1 MPRLAVSSSCEEWAN
16 KGKELFERKRYFQ
29 AKHCYERASMPR
41 ETAIANAYYLRGE
54 ARKIPKGNSRHLKE
68 QLHRGF
74 VTAAEAFLDCAQ
86 GASKNRAVYIRCAAE
101 CLELAPED
109 LRAAEKYLEAQEYN
123 AAARLFRKLGHFDE
137 AVDIVKNHKKDMQT
151 DIVQNIEE
159 VARLYYFRE
168 ENFEKAR
175 ELFSTDEEELEY
187 LEDLDLGHVR
197 AQVLVSLSRSVEAAA
212 VYLAEGR
219 IQEAIPLFL
228 QNGQDMY
235 SMHQACSCILQ
246 GFWNN
251 VSYGIVPEKSQILQL
266 IDWSNR
272 LNLDLIDSKSLSEVS
287 MFKAIV
293 AHDKVNL
300 AKLARVFLGTNNK
313 PAATL
318 CLYHCFRIFP
328 QITALN
334 SEELAEILHLFLD
347 YIRLLYELT
356 AQLYQARAEVL
367 SGRILSLFG
376 IHHVAS
382 DNFSISPGTFLD
394 HTRGQEV
401 PPEGL
406 PIFGQDLS
414 RILSQALRDEIRT
427 LISQQIDKCKHAAQF
442 FPCLNFNAFGYCNR
456 ISCPQEH
463 ILSTYV
469 SKKWY
474 NMRVRLN
481 LQQVLILN
489 TFYSLGV
496 NPAEEMNKM
505 NKKKRIC
512 LSQLYE
518 SFNPTFFY
526 LGTQTMLD
534 PAEIPEFKKGIQVVK
549 EWLREVAYSLDV
561 YPEVH
566 FLTNMFRIS
575 NLALTFDP
583 RDALRYL
590 HSSPYLLPVFAIP
603 PYIRAPNACMLGE
616 LLASIDGSKES
627 SICAGFLSLCHIIDR
642 GLPMNVDD
650 ICTLIEHLC
659 TACVISSTKYRKGS
673 LHGTT
678 LPRSW
683 LLHYLNRQGP
693 QVKPRPPF
701 SYLMPRIATLLETI
715 YSGTGAE
722 YLLFGSSNIAA
733 IRSSGTRG
741 VFITRICRAIC
752 LLGYNIPGPGY
763 SLRLN
768 IHRAVTSIYRRDR
781 TFIQLY
787 RQYVF
792 ARGWTDLVRA
802 LRNMPQGSLVDEL
815 IQLHDLGREAGPAR
829 PVHGVRIIPFRADD
843 DLFQLL
849 GASPPS
855 LLETVSADSD
865 IQQQQQKACND
876 GQAEDL
882 TEHSVN
888 VVEPDELDGMRDPD
902 EAAELGDNFGDEP
915 SSPAIIA
922 ADLPQAQPPSDEEKH
937 AALTILNLY
946 RRSRLQR
953 GRGTKVRRIPSI
965 TKMISACWGVSH
977 KMSWDNNRRYRFI
990 FLWPLPHLLV
1000 CLDVALSTTSS
1011 QKKHLK
1017 KRLLEDHYEN
1027 LDGLTNR
1034 MNEQVKLTKSLTR
1047 LQKTLEPASDLHRRY
1062 DIAELRRT
1070 VRETVQVLKALPF
1083 PAPDELQRNLGIAVK
1098 GILTP
1103 RQPLKSLPKP
1113 DLVWEDDIETVS

>member
-16 KGKELFERKRYFQ
+16 KGKELFERKRYLQ

-74 VTAAEAFLDCAQ
+74 VAAAEAFLDCAQ
-86 GASKNRAVYIRCAAE
+86 GASKNRAIYIRCATE
-101 CLELAPED
+101 CLELAPEE

-137 AVDIVKNHKKDMQT
+137 AVDIVKNHKKYMQT

-159 VARLYYFRE
+159 VARLFYFRQ

-187 LEDLDLGHVR
+187 LEDLDLGHIR

-212 VYLAEGR
+212 IYLAEGR

-300 AKLARVFLGTNNK
+300 AKLAGVFLRTSNK

-328 QITALN
+328 QVTALN

-347 YIRLLYELT
+347 YIRLLYEL
-356 AQLYQARAEVL
+356 AVQIKQARAVP
-367 SGRILSLFG
+367 SSRILSLFG
-376 IHHVAS
+376 LYHVSS
-382 DNFSISPGTFLD
+382 DSFSIHPGTFLD
-394 HTRGQEV
+394 HTRGQEL

-406 PIFGQDLS
+406 PIFDQDLS
-414 RILSQALRDEIRT
+414 RTLSQALLDEIRT
-427 LISQQIDKCKHAAQF
+427 LISQQIDQCKHAAQF
-442 FPCLNFNAFGYCNR
+442 FPCLDFITFECCNR

-463 ILSTYV
+463 IPSTSV

-489 TFYSLGV
+489 TFYSIGV
-496 NPAEEMNKM
+496 TEEMRKE
-505 NKKKRIC
+505 KLIYI
-512 LSQLYE
+512 SQLYE
-518 SFNPTFFY
+518 SFNPPFFY
-526 LGTQTMLD
+526 LGTQALLD

-575 NLALTFDP
+575 NLALTFDR

-590 HSSPYLLPVFAIP
+590 
-603 PYIRAPNACMLGE
+603 
-616 LLASIDGSKES
+616 
-627 SICAGFLSLCHIIDR
+627 HIIDR
-642 GLPMNVDD
+642 GLPMNIDD

-659 TACVISSTKYRKGS
+659 TACVISYTKYRKGS

-683 LLHYLNRQGP
+683 LLHYLNRQDP

-715 YSGTGAE
+715 YSGTGA
-722 YLLFGSSNIAA
+722 G
-733 IRSSGTRG
+733 
-741 VFITRICRAIC
+741 
-752 LLGYNIPGPGY
+752 
-763 SLRLN
+763 
-768 IHRAVTSIYRRDR
+768 
-781 TFIQLY
+781 
-787 RQYVF
+787 
-792 ARGWTDLVRA
+792 
-802 LRNMPQGSLVDEL
+802 
-815 IQLHDLGREAGPAR
+815 
-829 PVHGVRIIPFRADD
+829 
-843 DLFQLL
+843 
-849 GASPPS
+849 
-855 LLETVSADSD
+855 
-865 IQQQQQKACND
+865 
-876 GQAEDL
+876 
-882 TEHSVN
+882 
-888 VVEPDELDGMRDPD
+888 
-902 EAAELGDNFGDEP
+902 
-915 SSPAIIA
+915 
-922 ADLPQAQPPSDEEKH
+922 
-937 AALTILNLY
+937 
-946 RRSRLQR
+946 
-953 GRGTKVRRIPSI
+953 
-965 TKMISACWGVSH
+965 
-977 KMSWDNNRRYRFI
+977 
-990 FLWPLPHLLV
+990 
-1000 CLDVALSTTSS
+1000 
-1011 QKKHLK
+1011 
-1017 KRLLEDHYEN
+1017 
-1027 LDGLTNR
+1027 
-1034 MNEQVKLTKSLTR
+1034 
-1047 LQKTLEPASDLHRRY
+1047 
-1062 DIAELRRT
+1062 
-1070 VRETVQVLKALPF
+1070 
-1083 PAPDELQRNLGIAVK
+1083 
-1098 GILTP
+1098 
-1103 RQPLKSLPKP
+1103 
-1113 DLVWEDDIETVS
+1113 